1 MAQKFKTGTTVQ
13 LSDRASST
21 LKSFFGENALVYIDL
36 HDGTDRPYK
45 IYPVNEKGNPKRS
58 ESYIWARSIELQ
70 EVGEKITV
78 REKLNEQISKHQSDI
93 KVIEDKINS
102 IKTKLE
108 YMDEVK
114 TDEFNENEFKAYQ
127 AITIISRPGM
137 SKIEQARALAVLISG
152 K

>member
-13 LSDRASST
+13 LSDKASAH
-21 LKSFFGENALVYIDL
+21 LKSIFGKNALVYIDL
-36 HDGTDRPYK
+36 HDGSLNPYK
-45 IYPVNEKGNPKRS
+45 IYPANEDGTPNKSNGYRC
-58 ESYIWARSIELQ
+58 ARSIELQ
-70 EVGEKITV
+70 EVGAKITM

-93 KVIEDKINS
+93 KAIEDKIVS

-137 SKIEQARALAVLISG
+137 SKIEQARALAALISG

>member
-1 MAQKFKTGTTVQ
+1 MAQKFKTFTTVQ
-13 LSDRASST
+13 LSDRASKEN
-21 LKSFFGENALVYIDL
+21 KSFFGENALVYIDL

-45 IYPVNEKGNPKRS
+45 IFPVNEKGNPKRS
-58 ESYIWARSIELQ
+58 ESFQWARSYELQ
-70 EVGEKITV
+70 EVGEKITM

-93 KVIEDKINS
+93 KVIEDKIVS

-137 SKIEQARALAVLISG
+137 SKIEQARALAALISG

>member
-36 HDGTDRPYK
+36 HDGTSNPYK
-45 IYPVNEKGNPKRS
+45 IYPADEKGNPKRG
-58 ESYIWARSIELQ
+58 ESYQWARSIELQ

-93 KVIEDKINS
+93 KVIEEKINS

-108 YMDEVK
+108 YMDEVQ